1 MPAQAKRPSA
11 TAQLAYAGAVDS
23 KWREMDDNC
32 QALVFSPDEDGDQVG
47 EPIPLP
53 GECRG
58 LYSGFG
64 VVPEAVLRVPV
75 FNRVSAFASVGGH
88 YWRESSHVTHAA
100 GVKVDIPKDRDSG
113 FSFAAGAGADFA
125 LTNRMDLRLHWRRL
139 SRGGHAGSRGV
150 TLGLVYRP

>member
-1 MPAQAKRPSA
+1 MTIAKRWSSA
-11 TAQLAYAGAVDS
+11 RMRTAIRWG
-23 KWREMDDNC
+23 K
-32 QALVFSPDEDGDQVG
+32 
-47 EPIPLP
+47 PIPLP

-113 FSFAAGAGADFA
+113 FSFAAGAGAGF
-125 LTNRMDLRLHWRRL
+125 L
-139 SRGGHAGSRGV
+139 
-150 TLGLVYRP
+150 P